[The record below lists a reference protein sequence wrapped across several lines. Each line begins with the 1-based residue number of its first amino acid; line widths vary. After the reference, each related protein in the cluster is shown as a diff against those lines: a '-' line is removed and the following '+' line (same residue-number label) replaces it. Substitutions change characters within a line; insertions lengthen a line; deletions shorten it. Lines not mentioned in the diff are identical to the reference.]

1 MHTISLVSKHYKLHV
16 LVGNKL
22 FTIILGVINPVL
34 PPWRVKLA
42 KLKRDKFMLFSG
54 DIKGKL
60 SVKPQ
65 ITVLPVPLPCIP

>member
-16 LVGNKL
+16 LVQTVYHNLGSNKFL
-22 FTIILGVINPVL
+22 YF

-42 KLKRDKFMLFSG
+42 KLKRDKFMLLSG

>member
-34 PPWRVKLA
+34 PPWVKLA
-42 KLKRDKFMLFSG
+42 KLKRDKFMLLGG
-54 DIKGKL
+54 DIKENYLLNHK
-60 SVKPQ
+60 
-65 ITVLPVPLPCIP
+65 